1 MNSTDEN
8 RGRRAGM
15 FWSIYMTGA
24 VNNSYTSLI
33 MNRFLVILVHS
44 SYSKQLVL
52 VMKQVDLVGMDLL
65 PFSLLFWVVYLFFL

>member
-24 VNNSYTSLI
+24 V
-33 MNRFLVILVHS
+33 
-44 SYSKQLVL
+44 
-52 VMKQVDLVGMDLL
+52 
-65 PFSLLFWVVYLFFL
+65 YLHTQIN

>member
-24 VNNSYTSLI
+24 VNLIFHSYNEQVLGNTCAFFLLKAIGVGRSTGGPGWNGSTSIL
-33 MNRFLVILVHS
+33 FLVLG
-44 SYSKQLVL
+44 SK
-52 VMKQVDLVGMDLL
+52 
-65 PFSLLFWVVYLFFL
+65 